1 MKLIYNI
8 SIVILLSPFCI
19 TINAQDYAT
28 SLKTPSVYSHYFFN
42 PFFINPAH
50 TGFEKQSK
58 VVLNFRNHWAG
69 FDNSPK
75 GLTFGINGSPVS
87 NMGLGGIIY
96 SENYGVANRFVG
108 QGNYAYNFKAN
119 NDTKMSFGLGG
130 SYIRYSLDNE
140 ALTDP
145 NHRAGDPLINAAV
158 NGESYFAADLGY
170 WAEFA
175 DKFKLGITL
184 PHVVFTNL
192 GENKKADSSKPF
204 NFIGFLGVKWKVP
217 EYRLVVEPS
226 LCLRK
231 ISDVPFGTDLNV
243 LASLLDDKL
252 YLGFTYSF
260 GPSDNRTG
268 FLAGVR
274 VNQFRFI
281 YSYDQT
287 YQTFQTFSRGSH
299 ELTLS
304 FDLGSSKKKDMNSE
318 QMMEPANEVP
328 QQNN

>member
-1 MKLIYNI
+1 MKTIYYI
-8 SIVILLSPFCI
+8 FLGIII
-19 TINAQDYAT
+19 TLTGYNANAQDYAT
-28 SLKTPSVYSHYFFN
+28 SLKTPSVYTQYFLN

-50 TGFEKQSK
+50 TGFDKQSK
-58 VVLNFRNHWAG
+58 IVLNFRNHWAG

-87 NMGLGGIIY
+87 NMGLGGILY
-96 SENYGVANRFVG
+96 SENFGVANRFVG
-108 QGNYAYNFKAN
+108 QGNYAYNFKTN
-119 NDTKMSFGLGG
+119 NETKMSLGLSG

-140 ALTDP
+140 AITDP
-145 NHRAGDPLINAAV
+145 NHRSGDPLINAAV
-158 NGESYFAADLGY
+158 NGENYFSADFGY

-175 DKFKLGITL
+175 NKFKLGITL
-184 PHVVFTNL
+184 PQIVLANL
-192 GENKKADSSKPF
+192 GENKKADTSKPF
-204 NFIGFLGVKWKVP
+204 SFIGFLGATWRVP

-226 LCLRK
+226 LCIRK

-243 LASLLDDKL
+243 LAKFLDDKL

-281 YSYDQT
+281 YSYDQS

-304 FDLGSSKKKDMNSE
+304 FDLGSKKNSMNTE
-318 QMMEPANEVP
+318 TMTEPSMGEMP
-328 QQNN
+328 KENN